1 MAAESSTPIPPA
13 PTRPSTTALRTAFST
28 EKRLV
33 ATNDGVH
40 SGRMAPQTT
49 PLREAPVAARAWPG
63 PGSTSS
69 MRSEKKRAQKPMV
82 SMTMARMP
90 ASGPSPTAT
99 TKISAHTR
107 SGTVRRVATRLRAI
121 TRITG
126 WGLVLRAQSRAMG
139 RLRITPNTTPTMA
152 IWKVS
157 SMAMAITS
165 QRAKSGG
172 RASPKKVP
180 RFITPRSRRSE
191 WISALEKP
199 LMKKAAK
206 ASSRMKAMGEGRS
219 SLGGALFRDDA
230 WFIRFGLQGRL
241 GLIELGQV
249 KVTDLLGGAV
259 EGQAPGAQADQ
270 PLAILPGQFDLVQY
284 AEHGHLP
291 LAHHRPEQFH
301 HLAARAGVEAGHRLV
316 GQHDLGVLHQ
326 HAGDGHALLL
336 APGEGVGATR
346 RQMRQADPLQGL
358 HGLLAG
364 VAAGGQGMAGQDAA
378 AAHQAEQ
385 HVLQYREDADHVEL
399 LEDAADALAQRPQFA
414 AGGRGEIEAGQAEAP
429 RGGALQAG
437 QALHQRRLAAAVV
450 AEDHHAFAGTDV
462 ERQPGEGAG
471 PVRIDL
477 GKVVDA
483 QLHGSSISRRGPAG
497 RRIRA
502 PCRTRCRPPGPS
514 RRPGTCRARPGRGSP
529 AAGRR
534 GRS

>member
-1 MAAESSTPIPPA
+1 MAAESSTPMPPA

-82 SMTMARMP
+82 SMMMARMP

-180 RFITPRSRRSE
+180 RFITPRSRRCE

-206 ASSRMKAMGEGRS
+206 ASSRMKAMGAGRS

-270 PLAILPGQFDLVQY
+270 PLAILPGQFDLRS
-284 AEHGHLP
+284 EE
-291 LAHHRPEQFH
+291 R
-301 HLAARAGVEAGHRLV
+301 RV
-316 GQHDLGVLHQ
+316 GK
-326 HAGDGHALLL
+326 
-336 APGEGVGATR
+336 E
-346 RQMRQADPLQGL
+346 
-358 HGLLAG
+358 
-364 VAAGGQGMAGQDAA
+364 
-378 AAHQAEQ
+378 
-385 HVLQYREDADHVEL
+385 
-399 LEDAADALAQRPQFA
+399 
-414 AGGRGEIEAGQAEAP
+414 
-429 RGGALQAG
+429 
-437 QALHQRRLAAAVV
+437 
-450 AEDHHAFAGTDV
+450 
-462 ERQPGEGAG
+462 
-471 PVRIDL
+471 
-477 GKVVDA
+477 
-483 QLHGSSISRRGPAG
+483 SSIRSSKHYSINSSSLTNYSV
-497 RRIRA
+497 RRIFDVA
-502 PCRTRCRPPGPS
+502 NC
-514 RRPGTCRARPGRGSP
+514 
-529 AAGRR
+529 
-534 GRS
+534 